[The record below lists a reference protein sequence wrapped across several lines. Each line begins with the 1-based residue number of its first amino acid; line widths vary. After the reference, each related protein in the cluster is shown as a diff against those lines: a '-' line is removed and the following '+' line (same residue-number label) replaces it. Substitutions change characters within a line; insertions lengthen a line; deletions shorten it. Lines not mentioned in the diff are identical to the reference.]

1 VRQTDRQTHRH
12 TERAGAGIPA
22 AGVCVPVG
30 GGVDNERLKV
40 DVPVEQLEAA
50 LEQISL
56 VTYRLIYKSTS
67 RLS

>member
-1 VRQTDRQTHRH
+1 
-12 TERAGAGIPA
+12 
-22 AGVCVPVG
+22 VPVG